1 LVTYSHLHK
10 FSNIFVKFVFAEY
23 IKAAMRHAHY
33 EYWED
38 DKLFFGKI
46 PLLDG
51 VLTTGVT
58 LEECRD
64 ELEEILE
71 GWLLLSLRKNL
82 VIPVIDNI
90 PLDIKEVA

>member
-1 LVTYSHLHK
+1 M
-10 FSNIFVKFVFAEY
+10 FAEY

-38 DKLFFGKI
+38 DKVFFGKI

-51 VLTTGVT
+51 VLTTGKT

-64 ELEEILE
+64 ELEEIVE
-71 GWLLLSLRKNL
+71 GWLLVSLKKNL
-82 VIPVIDNI
+82 PIPSIDNI
-90 PLDIKEVA
+90 SLDVKEVA